1 MELIIK
7 STTVKQ
13 FVPDNFYGKSNVIEF
28 IHWDASENGV
38 TISGSTKL
46 KPPMGT
52 FTKYEDVTDDQLEAW
67 VLSVDAKKISNNLK
81 NTYDA
86 ITTAAGGEDETE
98 ANRVIRQTFQYQQA
112 VKRLAQY
119 VVADGRPEIKEMQD
133 TLEQQMD
140 DEGMPLFTDEGEP
153 IMVQEEVVT
162 QTAIDPVEA
171 TVEATEYDEEG
182 NSTTSTIENPL
193 ITQDNAERLEAQEII
208 DNTPEEIKQ

>member
-1 MELIIK
+1 MELTIK

-13 FVPDNFYGKSNVIEF
+13 FVPDNSYGKSNVIEF

-52 FTKYEDVTDDQLEAW
+52 FTAYEEISDDQLKAW
-67 VLSVDAKKISNNLK
+67 VMSVDSKKISKNLK
-81 NTYDA
+81 NTYNA
-86 ITTAAGGEDETE
+86 ITTAVGGEGETE

-119 VVADGRPEIKEMQD
+119 VVADGRPEIVESLPTGEQVFNEETGEMED
-133 TLEQQMD
+133 VMHD
-140 DEGMPLFTDEGEP
+140 
-153 IMVQEEVVT
+153 VVT
-162 QTAIDPVEA
+162 QTSVDPVEA

-182 NSTTSTIENPL
+182 NGTTSTVENPL
-193 ITQDNAERLEAQEII
+193 ITQDNAERLEAQTII